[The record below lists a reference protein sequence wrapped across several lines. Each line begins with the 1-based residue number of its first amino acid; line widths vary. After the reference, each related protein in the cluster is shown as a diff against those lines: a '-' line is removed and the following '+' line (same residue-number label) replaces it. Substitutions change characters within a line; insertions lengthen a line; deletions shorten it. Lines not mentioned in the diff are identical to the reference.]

1 MDSPI
6 AFLRAGRVN
15 QSEIGWIVVGSLGV
29 ATGNLFSALT
39 LGKRRAARGP
49 RAKNRQGG
57 PKMPARDAIDA

>member
-29 ATGNLFSALT
+29 ATGNLFSALA

-49 RAKNRQGG
+49 RVSDGPGG
-57 PKMPARDAIDA
+57 PVDCRQRRD

>member
-15 QSEIGWIVVGSLGV
+15 QVEIGWIAWVPLGV
-29 ATGNLFSALT
+29 ETGNLFAALS

-49 RAKNRQGG
+49 RVSDGPGG
-57 PKMPARDAIDA
+57 PV